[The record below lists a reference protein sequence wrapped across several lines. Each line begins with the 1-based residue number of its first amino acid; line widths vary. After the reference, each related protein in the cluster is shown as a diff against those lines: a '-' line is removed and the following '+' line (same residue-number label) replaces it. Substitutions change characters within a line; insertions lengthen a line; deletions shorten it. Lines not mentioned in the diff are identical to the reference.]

1 MTLMEALK
9 ESLRPRPRPRIQ
21 TGKKTLRNRVVW
33 SDETSEDPYSEIT
46 YTVPWGEGY
55 AVIPTVDANGNKLS
69 VPDALQKTFDK
80 KLITSSRNPLD
91 FVTGEELPVFSTE
104 EEANRYAQWRSDTMF
119 DAEAIAAGF
128 EIAPTQIFPD
138 APPPEVDNRSITN
151 KVINKLNRFLAYT
164 GVKSYKGE
172 IEGFDEG
179 GLTDQMQMFGYTA
192 KGVQQEVDKY
202 VPEPSKGLSYPDII
216 LDSILGLENNYETNV
231 EGIVKQF
238 NKDKMGFLE
247 TIAKSIYQETEDFVK
262 APVELP
268 LTDKKLDPTVAS
280 VNPTLKAAEFTAS
293 IASEV
298 TAAVKRLSSQDLSTR
313 LQGMFGVDYNNAT
326 DDQVSKAR
334 ESVLG
339 DALIVGEFIPAVRA
353 VGKAV
358 PGGVKADVIGQTK
371 ALFQGDKE
379 FLQGVPTEQSNTA
392 GVGANVP
399 GMFPKRSDDGITS
412 YLEEEALDPDFSLID
427 MDQKY
432 GQYLPSGEAFVNTM
446 RDDKLNLRSLSVD
459 PYIPLLVDTLD
470 GVDSDEYTIS
480 EAFDTITKDLK
491 DVAKQRSAYYA
502 PLLNDKDIKL
512 EDIPSITDQQIN
524 KINEHGYYNFNRLT
538 NDLGFG
544 PKFKEMSVVTL
555 PDVVTTDYFEQVQAD
570 LLFSIEKKIKKEIPE
585 LPFNRLA
592 RLVGLSNSDELLSDI
607 TKDQLA
613 TMNTYS
619 EASTKRNFL
628 DKQLTEFII
637 ESGLLDGHYISD
649 PRMYRRV
656 TKNPINDSENFF
668 DLDADAA
675 FFADLTPRTNRLDA
689 ITGASIFET
698 DPGKIIDGQRKY
710 KFEAVFGATTTEN
723 PHPLFNVTNN
733 ESFLINGIKESLKD
747 YLRKL
752 DLNQKTPQG
761 DTLGEVSKVYTEDL
775 IATEARR
782 ELISGPNTSRVKD
795 LENIGKIVL
804 LELGQSANKAVPGAR
819 VLEALE
825 NDPRIKNANIP
836 PYFKSSQFKGRMVTP
851 LEYEELADE
860 YYKKS
865 PAITYPEEVGKDYD
879 LVQRQDLNQNPDSGK
894 FVGGNVVRSYQ
905 KEIIAEA
912 GPENR
917 VPAFTVRNQQHYD
930 DRGIAHTRYTEIEP
944 IDVTDESA
952 IRETYPA
959 LELRDLG
966 TDLAKGL
973 ENFEGIIN
981 NENYFLVD
989 ELQSDLISK
998 KFDVH
1003 KRIPFTKEV
1012 VRNALDS
1019 ESGPDDF
1026 TTLIMKKGS
1035 SKSIIDEAMS
1045 GFDIDAYKDEI
1056 FEKLPE
1062 LVDLYHNTV
1071 DIDDLDKIPKL
1082 QDTISNSI
1090 LKKEKKSFNNL
1101 SFEEQ
1106 KDKIIESN
1114 KSLGEIK
1121 SVVNKNIRDLN
1132 TPEDDY
1138 FKKQKREY
1146 FAQFEV
1152 NFRHFLNQADRASH
1166 YDKNYTDNNV
1176 GLSGVV
1182 RQATINQKA
1191 RENPDSYKKPPITTT
1206 EEGVQ
1211 QNIQRLIFEANRR
1224 GVNKIVIPNF
1234 DRIAAADRY
1243 KGKQLFHALQNK
1255 SYDFDTGEIKDGQAL
1270 YRTYV
1275 SSLEKVLPK
1284 FEEAYGITIH
1294 RDVTLPYLKDGIG
1307 NFSER
1312 GGDPIR
1318 FSDKGI
1324 ILDITNMKE
1333 DFDLS
1338 RPAFAE
1344 GGTIMNKQMEM
1355 AFMKQGGIKDDGMTK
1370 DPVSGN
1376 EIPPGSMATEV
1387 RDNIPAMLSEGEYVV
1402 PADVLRY
1409 YGVNF
1414 FENLRGQAKNGLQ
1427 SMEQNGRIGGTPM
1440 TQQDVARNMQQPMAA
1455 AQGAMMQSPIRVQQ
1469 QPAPQAMGNTV
1480 QPVKGFNSSSVV
1492 TPNPMPSTVNPANLY
1507 AKASFQNTSS
1517 YQQNLAQAQE
1527 EQKSQAV
1534 TTMVKHYSNNG
1545 DSVMIRYDQLPGG
1558 TPTPAPGQES
1568 ELAKYPMTELQ
1579 YTTYKKTQQQS
1590 QGSDKKPNPFDKPK
1604 VDSIGPLKNIA
1615 ASDAVGV
1622 EDWAK
1627 KTLEITGTKA
1637 VFNKFGPI
1645 GRLPGIGM
1653 QANNIAEVRA
1663 MAKYRES
1670 LGGAD
1675 NLALAKK
1682 LNDQAKAAIG
1692 DNLGLL
1698 ALDQL
1703 GLMSGEGIYQDMIGY
1718 TPGQSQPSLPNASSG
1733 QTKPYMFV
1741 DDDGNPLTAS
1751 NYQFAE
1757 ALAGTYGWQAKHF
1770 AVQQQASMM
1779 LAEKG
1784 IEDNTYYGGGT
1795 QGDDGDITVNDG
1807 PGGSGSSGGAEAA
1820 RLAAVKRQQAI
1831 EEVKEEQKTNP
1842 TEEREVEP
1850 GGEDRGLNKGGLM
1863 ATPKKKKKRQPK
1875 KGGLAGKK

>member
-1 MTLMEALK
+1 MEALK

-33 SDETSEDPYSEIT
+33 SDETSEDLYSEIT

-69 VPDALQKTFDK
+69 VPDALEKTLDK
-80 KLITSSRNPLD
+80 KLLTSSRNPLD

-119 DAEAIAAGF
+119 DAEAIAKGF

-172 IEGFDEG
+172 IEGFNEG
-179 GLTDQMQMFGYTA
+179 ALVEQRPMSFS
-192 KGVQQEVDKY
+192 GVAAPDT
-202 VPEPSKGLSYPDII
+202 KGLNYSEII
-216 LDSILGLENNYETNV
+216 LDSIIGLENNYETGV

-238 NKDKMGFLE
+238 NQDRMGFLKTLGKTIYDE
-247 TIAKSIYQETEDFVK
+247 TVDFISS
-262 APVELP
+262 PVDMQGLE
-268 LTDKKLDPTVAS
+268 K
-280 VNPTLKAAEFTAS
+280 VNPMVAPELKVAEFGVN
-293 IASEV
+293 IANELKQ
-298 TAAVKRLSSQDLSTR
+298 AVERLSSQDLNTR
-313 LQGMFGVDYNNAT
+313 LQSMFGVDYNNAT

-339 DALIVGEFIPAVRA
+339 DGLIVAEVIPAVRA
-353 VGKAV
+353 ASKAV
-358 PGGVKADVIGQTK
+358 PGEVKADLMGQTR
-371 ALFQGDKE
+371 ALLEGDIVE
-379 FLQGVPTEQSNTA
+379 FNQTSSQPPK

-412 YLEEEALDPDFSLID
+412 YLEEEALDPDFSIID

-459 PYIPLLVDTLD
+459 PYIPLLIDTLD

-619 EASTKRNFL
+619 EASTKRDFL

-649 PRMYRRV
+649 PRKYRRV

-775 IATEARR
+775 IATEARK

-1003 KRIPFTKEV
+1003 KQIPFTKEV

-1045 GFDIDAYKDEI
+1045 GFDIDVYKDEI

-1062 LVDLYHNTV
+1062 LIDLYHNTV

-1082 QDTISNSI
+1082 QDIISNSI

-1121 SVVNKNIRDLN
+1121 SVVNKSIRGLN

-1152 NFRHFLNQADRASH
+1152 NFRHFLNQAERSSL
-1166 YDKNYTDNNV
+1166 YDKNYTDNNI

-1182 RQATINQKA
+1182 RQATINKKA

-1206 EEGVQ
+1206 EEAVQ

-1234 DRIAAADRY
+1234 DRIASTERY
-1243 KGKQLFHALQNK
+1243 SGEQLFYALQNK
-1255 SYDFDTGEIKDGQAL
+1255 SYDSDTGEIKDGQAL

-1294 RDVTLPYLKDGIG
+1294 RDVTLPYLKDGISD
-1307 NFSER
+1307 FSKR
-1312 GGDPIR
+1312 GDVPLRRDKEFLKSGFIR

-1440 TQQDVARNMQQPMAA
+1440 TQQDVARNMQQPVMANTGIYMSNFSPATARLNTPMFTGTSSQLANVAA
-1455 AQGAMMQSPIRVQQ
+1455 AQDNNPNQETVTVFKKHYNTAGESIQIKYEQMPGGAMQ
-1469 QPAPQAMGNTV
+1469 
-1480 QPVKGFNSSSVV
+1480 
-1492 TPNPMPSTVNPANLY
+1492 
-1507 AKASFQNTSS
+1507 
-1517 YQQNLAQAQE
+1517 
-1527 EQKSQAV
+1527 
-1534 TTMVKHYSNNG
+1534 
-1545 DSVMIRYDQLPGG
+1545 
-1558 TPTPAPGQES
+1558 PAPGQDS
-1568 ELAKYPMTELQ
+1568 ELAKYPMTEAQ
-1579 YTTYKKTQQQS
+1579 WQTYQNNQKSGGGGNGGGGTTVTTPT
-1590 QGSDKKPNPFDKPK
+1590 GS
-1604 VDSIGPLKNIA
+1604 ST
-1615 ASDAVGV
+1615 
-1622 EDWAK
+1622 DWMEGIDFRSSTEVQEWAD
-1627 KTLEITGTKA
+1627 KTLKTSKVIKNLGKA
-1637 VFNKFGPI
+1637 G
-1645 GRLPGIGM
+1645 GIFAAG
-1653 QANNIAEVRA
+1653 ASVAIADKI
-1663 MAKYRES
+1663 AKVNGAIMFQES
-1670 LGGAD
+1670 LGTD
-1675 NLALAKK
+1675 ESKALAETLKEQVK
-1682 LNDQAKAAIG
+1682 EFTNENESFGLDIINAI
-1692 DNLGLL
+1692 
-1698 ALDQL
+1698 
-1703 GLMSGEGIYQDMIGY
+1703 
-1718 TPGQSQPSLPNASSG
+1718 
-1733 QTKPYMFV
+1733 
-1741 DDDGNPLTAS
+1741 
-1751 NYQFAE
+1751 
-1757 ALAGTYGWQAKHF
+1757 
-1770 AVQQQASMM
+1770 
-1779 LAEKG
+1779 
-1784 IEDNTYYGGGT
+1784 GGGT
-1795 QGDDGDITVNDG
+1795 GKRYFNDLLERDGTRASDSIMEDRNQSDRDSGNYFSSPEAAAAAGSKRDQSGDIYSTGPSGTTTTAPTTPKVTPYKTTATVNDKG
-1807 PGGSGSSGGAEAA
+1807 MLDSATTTDADYTAQPGSYTGG
-1820 RLAAVKRQQAI
+1820 R
-1831 EEVKEEQKTNP
+1831 
-1842 TEEREVEP
+1842 
-1850 GGEDRGLNKGGLM
+1850 NKGGLM
-1863 ATPKKKKKRQPK
+1863 TKGKKKK
-1875 KGGLAGKK
+1875 